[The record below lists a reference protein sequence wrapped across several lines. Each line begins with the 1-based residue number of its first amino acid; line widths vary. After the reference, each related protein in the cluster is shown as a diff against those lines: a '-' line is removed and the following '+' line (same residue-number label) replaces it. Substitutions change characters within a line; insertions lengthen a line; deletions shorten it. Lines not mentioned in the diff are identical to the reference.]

1 MRASIVGLG
10 LTALVLGYAA
20 PVSGQW
26 LAVDAR
32 RIGMGGLAVGLSGG
46 VVRFNPAYRAVRR
59 HAARPGEP
67 RLTVPIPLG
76 LVSFFEEHPI
86 SHITHDPM
94 FNPDSA
100 AFNPVEA
107 INTLLHPPFFLQ
119 VKTPPTP
126 TNDWIFTIGRDHL
139 VVDLGQSRELIPVD
153 QFGFGGSSRPIDP
166 GVDLKG
172 VRLSVMTW
180 FHTEVGFQLGD
191 QLLAFLRDADSAQHN
206 TAYTISADAFT
217 EGGFA
222 PTVSYSG
229 RIAGDTAAGFYVGAA
244 LHYYVG
250 AGYWRTSAD
259 SAGFMTGDTIFAGP
273 TPVTPVMHAVS
284 SYSRVGNSVG
294 HGIGGDL
301 GFEYAS
307 GPVEVGFG
315 INDIGATITWP
326 DTRLDTLRYDQAGD
340 SVYSKPGLRHTSTT
354 TRLPVTYIANL
365 GYALGKT
372 TLGVT
377 VLNSGRGTTIQ
388 VGGEQRFGMLAARGG
403 VVRDQR
409 KRMQLAW
416 GGGVRLGSFSL
427 DAAFATYGTSL
438 SNERGIT
445 MATSVAIY

>member
-10 LTALVLGYAA
+10 FTVLVLGYAA

-32 RIGMGGLAVGLSGG
+32 RIGMGGLAFGLSGG
-46 VVRFNPAYRAVRR
+46 VVRFNPAYHAVHRR
-59 HAARPGEP
+59 PDRPSEP
-67 RLTVPIPLG
+67 RVTIPIPLG
-76 LVSFFEEHPI
+76 LVSFFEQHPI
-86 SHITHDPM
+86 SNITHDPM

-119 VKTPPTP
+119 IKQPPTP

-139 VVDLGQSRELIPVD
+139 VVDLGQSQELIPVD

-166 GVDLKG
+166 GMDVKG
-172 VRLSVMTW
+172 VRVSVMTW
-180 FHTEVGFQLGD
+180 FHNEVGFELGD
-191 QLLAFLRDADSAQHN
+191 NLLGFLRDADSARHN
-206 TAYTISADAFT
+206 TAYTISADAFA

-222 PTVSYSG
+222 PTLAYAG
-229 RIAGDTAAGFYVGAA
+229 RIVGDTNAGFYVGGAV
-244 LHYYVG
+244 HYYLG
-250 AGYWRTSAD
+250 AGYWRTYAD

-273 TPVTPVMHAVS
+273 NPVTPVMHAVS
-284 SYSRVGNSVG
+284 SYSRVGNAMG
-294 HGIGGDL
+294 HGVGGDL
-301 GFEYAS
+301 GFAYVS
-307 GPVEVGFG
+307 GPVELGFG

-326 DTRLDTLRYDQAGD
+326 DTRLDTLHYGGD
-340 SVYSKPGLRHTSTT
+340 SVYSTPGPRHVTTT
-354 TRLPVTYIANL
+354 TRLPVAYVANL

-372 TLGVT
+372 TLGLN

-416 GGGVRLGSFSL
+416 GGGLRLGSFSL
-427 DAAFATYGTSL
+427 DVGFATYGTSL

-445 MATSVAIY
+445 MATSVAVY

>member
-10 LTALVLGYAA
+10 LTALVLGYTA

-191 QLLAFLRDADSAQHN
+191 QLLGFLRDADSAQHN

-301 GFEYAS
+301 GFAYAS
-307 GPVEVGFG
+307 GPV
-315 INDIGATITWP
+315 A
-326 DTRLDTLRYDQAGD
+326 
-340 SVYSKPGLRHTSTT
+340 S
-354 TRLPVTYIANL
+354 
-365 GYALGKT
+365 
-372 TLGVT
+372 
-377 VLNSGRGTTIQ
+377 SGGT
-388 VGGEQRFGMLAARGG
+388 
-403 VVRDQR
+403 
-409 KRMQLAW
+409 
-416 GGGVRLGSFSL
+416 
-427 DAAFATYGTSL
+427 
-438 SNERGIT
+438 
-445 MATSVAIY
+445 